1 MLKASPLRLGAFKIE
16 PGHGQAVARVQDWTR
31 KRFSLPDDA
40 AVMVTELEC
49 RRPCCPPVETLVA
62 FWATDNQ
69 RRHFRV
75 LKPTAEVVADD
86 LPPAWLKDFLCAEQD
101 DQVDCC

>member
-1 MLKASPLRLGAFKIE
+1 MLKAGPLRLGAFKNE
-16 PGHGQAVARVQDWTR
+16 PGHGQAVARVQSLTR
-31 KRFSLPDDA
+31 ERFALGPNA
-40 AVMVTELEC
+40 PVMVTELEC
-49 RRPCCPPVETLVA
+49 RRPCCPPIETVVA
-62 FWATDNQ
+62 YWLTGDQ

-75 LKPTAEVVADD
+75 LKPAAEVVADD